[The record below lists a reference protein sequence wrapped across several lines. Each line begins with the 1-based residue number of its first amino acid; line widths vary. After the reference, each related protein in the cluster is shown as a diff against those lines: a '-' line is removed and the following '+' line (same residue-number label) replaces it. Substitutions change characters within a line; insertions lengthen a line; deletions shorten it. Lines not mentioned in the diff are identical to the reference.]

1 MQQERNFFIRKLIKI
16 ENIYYNI
23 KNMKKYKKV
32 CKYVNN
38 IR

>member
-32 CKYVNN
+32 CNELFLF
-38 IR
+38 